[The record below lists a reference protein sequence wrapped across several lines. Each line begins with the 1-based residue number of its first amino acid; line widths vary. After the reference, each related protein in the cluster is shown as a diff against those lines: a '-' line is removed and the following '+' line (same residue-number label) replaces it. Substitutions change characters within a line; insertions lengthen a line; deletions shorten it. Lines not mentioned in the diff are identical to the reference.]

1 MGSRFE
7 SQTLFNLN
15 QSFLNLFEVNVKDET
30 IVLWLPRNAN
40 VEQEVSEKMEKDKF
54 DNITTT
60 IGKQTMSEMRIL
72 NYIRQQLIK
81 KEMKSMK
88 KEVRKGMRK

>member
-7 SQTLFNLN
+7 SQRLFNLN

-60 IGKQTMSEMRIL
+60 IGKQTNQTMSEMRIL

-81 KEMKSMK
+81 KRWKA
-88 KEVRKGMRK
+88 